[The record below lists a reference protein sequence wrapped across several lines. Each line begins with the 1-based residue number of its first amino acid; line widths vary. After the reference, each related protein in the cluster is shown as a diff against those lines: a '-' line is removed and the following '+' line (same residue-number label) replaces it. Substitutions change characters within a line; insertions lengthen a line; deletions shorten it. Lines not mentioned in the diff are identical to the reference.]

1 LTDVPTRAAR
11 SAALP
16 APVLVLGSIVS
27 VQVGSAV
34 ARTVF
39 DELGAA
45 GVTLLRLAL
54 SALLLAVVLR
64 PRVRRWS
71 RRSWRSALLL
81 GAVMAGMNLTFYL
94 AIRTVPLGIAVTV
107 EFVGPLLLALVQSRR
122 ALDVLWALSAAGGV
136 VLLGLQ
142 PTGDVPLA
150 GLSLAFLAGL
160 FWAGYI
166 VASARLGQAMPGM
179 DGLVV
184 SLAVA
189 AALVAPFGA
198 SGASRAFGDP
208 RLLAVGVVVAL
219 LSSVVCYGLELA
231 ALRRMS
237 TRVFGVLMSLE
248 PAAAAVAGL
257 LVLGQRLAGR
267 DVVALLLVSLASVG
281 VTLGRRKDELP
292 PQPLE

>member
-1 LTDVPTRAAR
+1 MTELRAPRTTAV
-11 SAALP
+11 P

-34 ARTVF
+34 ARTAF

-45 GVTLLRLAL
+45 GATLLRLAL

-71 RRSWRSALLL
+71 SRAWRPALLL

-122 ALDVLWALSAAGGV
+122 ALDVLWALFAAGGV

-142 PTGDVPLA
+142 PTGDVPLG
-150 GLSLAFLAGL
+150 GLSLAFVAGL

-198 SGASRAFGDP
+198 SGAARAFGDP
-208 RLLAVGVVVAL
+208 RLLAVGVAVAL

-231 ALRRMS
+231 ALRRLS

-257 LVLGQRLAGR
+257 LVLGQRLSGR
-267 DVVALLLVSLASVG
+267 DVVALLLVSLASAG
-281 VTLGRRKDELP
+281 VTLGRRRKDELP